1 MTDVQNSHQK
11 KLDLAQ
17 DIADAEISR
26 TLRKAKV
33 SAIFRYVILII
44 VGLMMLYPL
53 LWMFSAAFKPN
64 NEIFTTLGLWPEHP
78 TRDGF

>member
-44 VGLMMLYPL
+44 VRMTFGITNLKVLSM
-53 LWMFSAAFKPN
+53 
-64 NEIFTTLGLWPEHP
+64 
-78 TRDGF
+78 

>member
-33 SAIFRYVILII
+33 GDAANLLI
-44 VGLMMLYPL
+44 
-53 LWMFSAAFKPN
+53 
-64 NEIFTTLGLWPEHP
+64 
-78 TRDGF
+78 